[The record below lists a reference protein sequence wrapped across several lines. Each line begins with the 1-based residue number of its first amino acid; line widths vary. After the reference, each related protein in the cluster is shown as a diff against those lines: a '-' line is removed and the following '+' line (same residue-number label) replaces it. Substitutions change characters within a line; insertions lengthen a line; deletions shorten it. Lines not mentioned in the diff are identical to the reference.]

1 MSFGLNGK
9 FIENPLRFLERN
21 LIVNSA
27 LEPFIAQRIFVRRR
41 ELTFVKRRIEGR
53 KAKAVFVE
61 GDGQLPA
68 RKFGVVELN
77 RYCLEENP
85 NAVIRR
91 RRKSHPLQ
99 STYLGYNPRGVAT
112 VHLDNE
118 SDFMFNH
125 SLTGCTLAIAKDE
138 QGTSVMHIADALPEE
153 RKEAYKNEFFGDRHV
168 YLFQEEEYEIAEFT
182 HVIGVNTEERGWRFF
197 AQGYDTATAYRATH
211 MYVQPP
217 RDADYVC
224 YFCVKEIAV

>member
-138 QGTSVMHIADALPEE
+138 QGTSVMHIA
-153 RKEAYKNEFFGDRHV
+153 
-168 YLFQEEEYEIAEFT
+168 
-182 HVIGVNTEERGWRFF
+182 
-197 AQGYDTATAYRATH
+197 
-211 MYVQPP
+211 
-217 RDADYVC
+217 
-224 YFCVKEIAV
+224 